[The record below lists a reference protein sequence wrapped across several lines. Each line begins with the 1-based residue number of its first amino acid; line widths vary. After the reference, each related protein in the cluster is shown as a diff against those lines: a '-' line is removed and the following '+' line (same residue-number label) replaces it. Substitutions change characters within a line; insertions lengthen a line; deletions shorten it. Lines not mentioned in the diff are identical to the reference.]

1 MVWRSPS
8 CLAKS
13 LLLLCLPAATQAVAI
28 QQSAADEIPR
38 QQPTA
43 AAAMRT
49 EDVTQN
55 LGPFSIAGEKLTLI
69 LHAKRLPEA
78 PNRKQ
83 MQTLSALEIRDHA
96 DAVLY
101 KRAFAYQIAAG
112 KFASTL
118 TASAK
123 LLPATNGNGLL
134 ITYRE
139 ESSDTRGATYWQVF
153 GFIKGKLGLFASP
166 ASPEIPGGA
175 TGMMMGTVARGG
187 VMGMP
192 IAQPGDPA
200 ELRLW
205 TGTFYVIVP
214 IFVDWRNARL
224 LPGQRC
230 FESGAGAGL
239 RERGCDLRVKA
250 QRKPSQSDLG
260 FVRMF
265 REPQEYEGGAKHLV
279 VKKDSQVE
287 YLMARSIIRW
297 AANGDLLQATFPDL
311 WLKVLIDNDDEKE
324 GWIHTEEEFQAVG
337 LSSVNT
343 QP

>member
-1 MVWRSPS
+1 MVCRASS
-8 CLAKS
+8 YLAKC
-13 LLLLCLPAATQAVAI
+13 LFFVCLPAAAQALAI
-28 QQSAADEIPR
+28 QQSAADEIPA

-43 AAAMRT
+43 AVAMQT

-55 LGPFSIAGEKLTLI
+55 LGPFGIAGEKFTVI
-69 LHAKRLPEA
+69 LRAKRLPEA

-96 DAVLY
+96 NAVLY
-101 KRAFAYQIAAG
+101 KRTFAYQIVAG
-112 KFASTL
+112 KFAPTL
-118 TASAK
+118 TASVK

-139 ESSDTRGATYWQVF
+139 ESSATQGATYWQVF

-166 ASPEIPGGA
+166 ASPEIPGA
-175 TGMMMGTVARGG
+175 TAMMMGAVARGG
-187 VMGMP
+187 VLGMP
-192 IAQPGDPA
+192 MAQQGDAA

-205 TGTFYVIVP
+205 TGNFYVIVP

-230 FESGAGAGL
+230 LESGGGPGL
-239 RERGCDLRVKA
+239 HERGCDLRVEA
-250 QRKPSQSDLG
+250 RRKPSENDLG

-265 REPQEYEGGAKHLV
+265 REPQEYEGGARHVV

-287 YLMARSIIRW
+287 YLMARSIIGW
-297 AANGDLLQATFPDL
+297 TANGDFLQATFPDL

-324 GWIHTEEEFQAVG
+324 GWIHTEQEFQAVG
-337 LSSVNT
+337 LPSMGS

>member
-1 MVWRSPS
+1 M
-8 CLAKS
+8 
-13 LLLLCLPAATQAVAI
+13 Q
-28 QQSAADEIPR
+28 
-38 QQPTA
+38 
-43 AAAMRT
+43 T
-49 EDVTQN
+49 EDITQN
-55 LGPFSIAGEKLTLI
+55 LGPFSIAGEKFTVI
-69 LHAKRLPEA
+69 LHGKRLPEA
-78 PNRKQ
+78 SNRKQ
-83 MQTLSALEIRDHA
+83 VQTLSALEIRDHA
-96 DAVLY
+96 GAVLY
-101 KRAFAYQIAAG
+101 NRAFAYQIVAG
-112 KFASTL
+112 KFARTL

-139 ESSDTRGATYWQVF
+139 ESSDTLGATYWQVF

-166 ASPEIPGGA
+166 ASPGIPA
-175 TGMMMGTVARGG
+175 AAGMMMGTVARGG

-192 IAQPGDPA
+192 MAQPGDSA
-200 ELRLW
+200 ELRMW
-205 TGTFYVIVP
+205 IGNFYVIVP

-230 FESGAGAGL
+230 FESGGGAGL
-239 RERGCDLRVKA
+239 REGGCDLRVEA
-250 QRKPSQSDLG
+250 QRKASQSDLG

-265 REPQEYEGGAKHLV
+265 REPQEYEGGAKHVV

-287 YLMARSIIRW
+287 YITAHSIIRW

-311 WLKVLIDNDDEKE
+311 WLKILIDNDDEKE

-337 LSSVNT
+337 LPTESG

>member
-1 MVWRSPS
+1 MVSWFRT
-8 CLAKS
+8 CLATS
-13 LLLLCLPAATQAVAI
+13 LLLICSPVVTQAAAHRL
-28 QQSAADEIPR
+28 SAREALA

-43 AAAMRT
+43 GGILQT
-49 EDVTQN
+49 EDVTQS
-55 LGPFSIAGEKLTLI
+55 LGPFSIAGEKFTVI
-69 LHAKRLPEA
+69 LRAKRLPEA
-78 PNRKQ
+78 RNRKPT
-83 MQTLSALEIRDHA
+83 QTLSALEIRDHA

-101 KRAFAYQIAAG
+101 KRAFAYQIVAG
-112 KFASTL
+112 KFATTL

-139 ESSDTRGATYWQVF
+139 ESSATQGATYWQVF

-166 ASPEIPGGA
+166 SNPEFPGA
-175 TGMMMGTVARGG
+175 TGMLMGTVARGG

-192 IAQPGDPA
+192 MAQPGDEA

-205 TGTFYVIVP
+205 TGNFYVILP
-214 IFVDWRNARL
+214 ILVDWRNARW

-230 FESGAGAGL
+230 FEAGGGPGL
-239 RERGCDLRVKA
+239 HERGCDLRVEA
-250 QRKPSQSDLG
+250 RRKPSENDLE

-265 REPQEYEGGAKHLV
+265 REPQEFEGGAKHVV

-287 YLMARSIIRW
+287 YLMARSIIGW
-297 AANGDLLQATFPDL
+297 TANGDLLQATFPDL

-324 GWIHTEEEFQAVG
+324 GWIHTEQEFQAVG
-337 LSSVNT
+337 LPSTGS

>member
-1 MVWRSPS
+1 MVWRSPN

-13 LLLLCLPAATQAVAI
+13 LLLLCLPVATHALAI
-28 QQSAADEIPR
+28 QQSAAGEIPR

-55 LGPFSIAGEKLTLI
+55 LGPFSIAGEKFTVI
-69 LHAKRLPEA
+69 LYAKRLPEA

-112 KFASTL
+112 KFATTL

-139 ESSDTRGATYWQVF
+139 ESSDTQGATYWQVF
-153 GFIKGKLGLFASP
+153 GFIKGKLGLFSSP
-166 ASPEIPGGA
+166 ASPEIPGA

-205 TGTFYVIVP
+205 TGNFYVIVP

-230 FESGAGAGL
+230 FESGTGAGL
-239 RERGCDLRVKA
+239 RERGCDLHVEA

-265 REPQEYEGGAKHLV
+265 HEPQEYERGAKHVV

-297 AANGDLLQATFPDL
+297 TANGDLLQATFPDL

-337 LSSVNT
+337 LPSASS